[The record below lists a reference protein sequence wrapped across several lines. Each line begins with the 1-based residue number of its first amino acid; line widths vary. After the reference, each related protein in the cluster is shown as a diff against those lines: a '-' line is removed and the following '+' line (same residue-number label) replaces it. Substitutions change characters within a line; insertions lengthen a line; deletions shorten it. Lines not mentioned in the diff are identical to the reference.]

1 MYKRKL
7 QSQLMYHQMVFYFVT
22 SEYLH
27 EFAWYVIAVWYA
39 FIGFKPLG
47 GLKLFLF
54 VVAL

>member
-22 SEYLH
+22 SENVFMNLH
-27 EFAWYVIAVWYA
+27 DVIAMWYA